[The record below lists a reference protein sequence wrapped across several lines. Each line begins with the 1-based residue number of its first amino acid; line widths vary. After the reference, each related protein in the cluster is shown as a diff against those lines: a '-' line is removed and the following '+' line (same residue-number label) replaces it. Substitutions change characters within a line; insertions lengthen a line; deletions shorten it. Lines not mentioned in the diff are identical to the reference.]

1 MEAGLMDES
10 RHDAVAVQGGAEIV
24 GGDKKVLAPLLI
36 RQHMARS
43 TRVDLK
49 LSGEEIGCLGQD
61 VMIAPNPH
69 DPSLALQESQRPV
82 EKREIAS
89 IQPERSR
96 NTGRLERFPLQQG
109 KQICDKPLI
118 QALRFP

>member
-1 MEAGLMDES
+1 
-10 RHDAVAVQGGAEIV
+10 
-24 GGDKKVLAPLLI
+24 
-36 RQHMARS
+36 MARS